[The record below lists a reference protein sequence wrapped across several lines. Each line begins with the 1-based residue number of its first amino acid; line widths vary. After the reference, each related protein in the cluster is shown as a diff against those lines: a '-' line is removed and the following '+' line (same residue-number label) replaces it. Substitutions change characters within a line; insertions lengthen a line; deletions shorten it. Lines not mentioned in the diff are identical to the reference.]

1 MTPIPEE
8 GVESTMSA
16 NVGPCFPKK
25 EANFDVDINIAAKT
39 TTTDRQ
45 DEVKTSSSASTIV
58 PVREEEE
65 ELNGE
70 MMVIGYFFQ
79 VPSVKWHPKLEM
91 MSKAGLTQGQ
101 YEQKVLAQGYVD
113 CFACQRWH
121 PQFIHHHKSRASS
134 SCLHD
139 EHCHFFI
146 VLQPYPVHVA

>member
-1 MTPIPEE
+1 MTPILEE

-45 DEVKTSSSASTIV
+45 EEVKTSSSASTIV

-65 ELNGE
+65 ELDGE

-101 YEQKVLAQGYVD
+101 YEQKVLAQ
-113 CFACQRWH
+113 
-121 PQFIHHHKSRASS
+121 
-134 SCLHD
+134 
-139 EHCHFFI
+139 E
-146 VLQPYPVHVA
+146 